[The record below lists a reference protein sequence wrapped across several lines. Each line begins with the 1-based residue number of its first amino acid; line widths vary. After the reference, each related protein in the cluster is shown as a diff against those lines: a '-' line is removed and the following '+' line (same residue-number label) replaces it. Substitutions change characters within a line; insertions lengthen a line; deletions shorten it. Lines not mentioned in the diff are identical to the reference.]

1 MLGFVNFVKMM
12 FLEMWRVF
20 LQIAQNYLF
29 IGLENI
35 YVELD
40 CQFTLC
46 LRITV
51 CSHVSIHLNF

>member
-35 YVELD
+35 YV
-40 CQFTLC
+40 
-46 LRITV
+46 
-51 CSHVSIHLNF
+51 